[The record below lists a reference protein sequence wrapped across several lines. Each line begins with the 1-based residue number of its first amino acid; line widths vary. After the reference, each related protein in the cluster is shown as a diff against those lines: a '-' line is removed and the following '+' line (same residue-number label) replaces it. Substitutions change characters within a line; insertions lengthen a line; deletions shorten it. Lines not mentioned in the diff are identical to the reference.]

1 MIFGEDVSASFWGI
15 RSAQGIAESGKPL
28 QERCYSL
35 SFFTNS
41 CNSFLAYALQKFPTF

>member
-1 MIFGEDVSASFWGI
+1 MIFGEDVSAMFWGI

-28 QERCYSL
+28 RERPKNL

-41 CNSFLAYALQKFPTF
+41 CNSFLGYALQKFPTF